1 MKMKLLY
8 KTVALVLLLPAITM
22 ANDNNP
28 KWKHN
33 KEKTITKEFT
43 VNKNAGLRV
52 DNSYGNIDIITW
64 NENRTV
70 IEVTIK
76 ASGNDEESVKEKLDM
91 TTVDFSANGSLVS
104 ATTKFGDKKG
114 GSWNLWGK
122 KESISI
128 EVHYKIKLPV
138 TNTVDLDNDYGAISI
153 NKLEG
158 NAKINCDYGQLII
171 GELLADNN
179 YLNFDYTDKSTIRYM
194 KSGKIDADYS
204 AFTLD
209 ETERLEL
216 AADYTQSQI
225 LKVGDLNYN
234 CDYGKVSIENARDII
249 GRGDYLNTSIGSL
262 SGNLNLN
269 SDYGSIKVDRLLK
282 SAKNVTISSDYTG
295 IRLGF
300 ENGYNFD
307 FVMTLSY
314 ADLSGKDAVTITSS
328 DKGYTNKKYLGYHGT
343 KNSGNKMNI
352 NSSYGGITLTKY

>member
-1 MKMKLLY
+1 MKLLY
-8 KTVALVLLLPAITM
+8 KTILLVLLLPTITL
-22 ANDNNP
+22 ANDTNP

-33 KEKTITKEFT
+33 KEKTIKKEFN
-43 VNKNAGLRV
+43 VNKDAGLRV

-64 NENRTV
+64 SENRTV

-76 ASGNDEESVKEKLDM
+76 ASGNDEEAVQEKLEM
-91 TTVDFSANGSLVS
+91 TTVEFTANGSLVT
-104 ATTKFGDKKG
+104 AKTKFGEKSG
-114 GSWNLWGK
+114 TSWNLWGK
-122 KESISI
+122 KNSISI
-128 EVHYKIKLPV
+128 EVNYKIKLPV
-138 TNTVDLDNDYGAISI
+138 TNTVDLDNSYGSISI

-171 GELLADNN
+171 GELLAENN
-179 YLNFDYTDKSTIRYM
+179 YINFDYTDKSTIRYM

-216 AADYTQSQI
+216 VADYTQSQI
-225 LKVGDLNYN
+225 LKVGDLNFN
-234 CDYGKVSIENARDII
+234 CDYGKISIGDSGDIL
-249 GRGDYLNTSIGSL
+249 GRGDYLNTSIGAV

-269 SDYGSIKVDRLLK
+269 TDYGSVKVDKLLK

-295 IRLGF
+295 VKLGI

-307 FVMTLSY
+307 FAMTLSY
-314 ADLSGKDAVTITSS
+314 ADLSGKDLVTITNS
-328 DKGYTNKKYLGYHGT
+328 DKGYTNKKYLGYHGS

-352 NSSYGGITLTKY
+352 NSSYGGITLTKN